1 MASLLAGR
9 NQAPLSRGE
18 IDRATA
24 TFLAFD
30 DKVSARYEAGARTR
44 FVVVPEQDGE
54 PEYGEVV
61 FSEDLYPGNNI
72 AHANAALSMRAA
84 AAHELSHFYRW
95 LDKRELDGAAKR
107 NLDEALT
114 SLEAAQ
120 RFAKKLTET
129 EILELVADAAERLRL
144 HLADLA

>member
-9 NQAPLSRGE
+9 NLAPLSRGE
-18 IDRATA
+18 IDRASA
-24 TFLAFD
+24 TFIAFD
-30 DKVSARYEAGARTR
+30 NSVNARYETATPTR
-44 FVVVPEQDGE
+44 FVVVPEQGGE

-84 AAHELSHFYRW
+84 AAHELAHYYRW
-95 LDKRELDGAAKR
+95 LDKRELHGADKR

-120 RFAKKLTET
+120 RFAKKLNET

-144 HLADLA
+144 HLAGQ